1 MVSLLE
7 GCSEACGWTAAIVA
21 VLFFGSFGVPVK
33 VNTNVE
39 VNFFVMQSYK
49 TVVCFLTS
57 WLVIF
62 LGEPVRFS
70 PWGIVSGL
78 FWVPGASCGIYAIR
92 NAGVATAVGTWSA
105 IQVCSSFFF
114 GIVVF
119 QEQVKDFKQTMV
131 AFLLL
136 MTGLVGMSVYSDSS
150 KNPTIKTVNTPS
162 DYEALPTTD
171 TTEVTSK
178 RLGIASSTSMRSIIL
193 RNIGKRENRL
203 PSSIAPVLLQPAR
216 SRTSLGAETLTDVP
230 CKESKKLNSLQID
243 ENIVLLDQFS
253 SEVDEKLWH
262 NKDRVE
268 IFGGRI
274 GLPRRQMGIL
284 AAVVN
289 GAWGG
294 MCLIPLHYA
303 RRDQGLSGAGY
314 LISYGSGSMLV
325 CAAIWFGMFV
335 HYFIREDYNAREA
348 LNRLPAWHLR
358 ELGIPGFMAGI
369 LYSTGNFGSILA
381 VTYLGQ
387 AVGYSFCQG
396 QLLVSGLWGVCYF
409 GEIQGRGTIAKWFAS
424 AVLTVVGIIWLS
436 CQHDGAHGH

>member
-7 GCSEACGWTAAIVA
+7 GCSEACGWTAAIAA

-62 LGEPVRFS
+62 LGEPVRFT

-119 QEQVKDFKQTMV
+119 QEQVKDLKQTMV

-136 MTGLVGMSVYSDSS
+136 MTGLVGMSVYSDAS
-150 KNPTIKTVNTPS
+150 KHPTVKPVNTPI
-162 DYEALPTTD
+162 DYEPLPTTD

-178 RLGIASSTSMRSIIL
+178 PLALASSTSLRSIFL

-203 PSSIAPVLLQPAR
+203 AIGTGEGLYQPAR
-216 SRTSLGAETLTDVP
+216 ARASSGTETLTVVP
-230 CKESKKLNSLQID
+230 SKDSKKPFSLQID
-243 ENIVLLDQFS
+243 ENIVVLDQSS

-274 GLPRRQMGIL
+274 ALPRRQMGIL

-314 LISYGSGSMLV
+314 LISYGAGSMLV
-325 CAAIWFGMFV
+325 CAAIWFGLFL
-335 HYFIREDYNAREA
+335 HHFIREDYNVREA

-369 LYSTGNFGSILA
+369 LYSAGNFGSILA

-396 QLLVSGLWGVCYF
+396 QLLISGLWGVCYF

-424 AVLTVVGIIWLS
+424 AVVTVTGIIWLS
-436 CQHDGAHGH
+436 FQHDGANGH